1 MRNDRNDKSNKGKI
15 PVNGVIQAYDLP
27 VALQNEGN
35 GSFYCEQNGQ
45 GHIAVTREGHSLT
58 SLRPVAGRKLVA
70 PPSTPGLTPEPW
82 IIQRLS
88 FRAFDEFE
96 NERGSDENRD

>member
-1 MRNDRNDKSNKGKI
+1 MRNDRGDSRSNKGKI

-45 GHIAVTREGHSLT
+45 GHIAITREGHSLT
-58 SLRPVAGRKLVA
+58 SLRPVAGRKVVA
-70 PPSTPGLTPEPW
+70 PPTTPGLTPEPW

-88 FRAFDEFE
+88 FKAFDEFE
-96 NERGSDENRD
+96 GSQSEND